1 MNVGM
6 TDMNV
11 RGLSPAIWGKFAP
24 PVGGTFQST
33 SSGNQA
39 FGFFED
45 FLHKAATTLYDG
57 WFSLLTG
64 TGTYLRIATDWDP
77 DAPTTTGIGLWQM
90 LNTAD
95 NDESIL
101 AFGNALDAPFK
112 LNKRDLAFECR
123 IKCAT
128 VAASQY
134 GLFVGLAADGA
145 EATTKLINASNAID
159 NTYDLC
165 GFQKLYGETTA
176 VDAMYQNGGV
186 TKVDGAVTTKLD
198 SIGTLVAAT
207 YIKLG
212 MLYTASP
219 RKLTWYVDG
228 VAKCS
233 LTAAEMAATS
243 FPAAFLTP
251 MIVLAS
257 GGTDDYTSVVDWI
270 ACAQME

>member
-101 AFGNALDAPFK
+101 AFGNALDA
-112 LNKRDLAFECR
+112 LAGRGVDAVEEEDR
-123 IKCAT
+123 GGVLGRGGRHGRLAPAP
-128 VAASQY
+128 VAPS
-134 GLFVGLAADGA
+134 LP
-145 EATTKLINASNAID
+145 ASNIYVRYIGRSIGS
-159 NTYDLC
+159 TW
-165 GFQKLYGETTA
+165 GA
-176 VDAMYQNGGV
+176 VDFAQ
-186 TKVDGAVTTKLD
+186 
-198 SIGTLVAAT
+198 TLVAQRFRDVGCGLRGRVSAADRLRAVPLRRELAGGAHSPASRAGSP
-207 YIKLG
+207 YSARRI
-212 MLYTASP
+212 ASP
-219 RKLTWYVDG
+219 NAR
-228 VAKCS
+228 AR
-233 LTAAEMAATS
+233 
-243 FPAAFLTP
+243 
-251 MIVLAS
+251 S
-257 GGTDDYTSVVDWI
+257 GGT
-270 ACAQME
+270 AFPH